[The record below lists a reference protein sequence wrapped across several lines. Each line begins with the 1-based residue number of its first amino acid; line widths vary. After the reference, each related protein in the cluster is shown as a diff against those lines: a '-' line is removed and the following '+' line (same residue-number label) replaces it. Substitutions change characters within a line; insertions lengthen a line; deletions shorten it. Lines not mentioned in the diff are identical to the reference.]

1 MIVLLQKKKRKRDQ
15 SPDLID
21 QDQILVENY
30 LCPDIMNQI
39 KVEQIEVEN
48 QPKRKKVDI
57 PTFLDSKYCTF
68 CLKR

>member
-57 PTFLDSKYCTF
+57 STFPNIVLF
-68 CLKR
+68 A